1 MALDP
6 AAQGLLDQMAAAGAP
21 PLNEMSPA
29 DARVAAGAFAELG
42 GPGEAMADIV
52 DRTIP
57 GPGGEIPVRIYT
69 PTGGTAPRPCLVY
82 FHGGGW
88 VIGDIPMTDSV
99 CRVLANR
106 SDAVVVSVDYRMAP
120 EHKFPAPLDDCE
132 AAVRW
137 VAANGASIGV
147 DGSRLAV
154 GGDSAGGN
162 LSAALAMRLLETSG
176 PKLAFQL
183 LVYPVTDHSYD
194 TASYTANGANYLLTK
209 DMMRWFWDHYLTSPA
224 DSANPHVSPLRAKSL
239 AGLPPALVFTA
250 EFDPLRDEGEAYA
263 AALKAAGVPVTQ
275 RRFDG
280 QIHGFFT
287 MLAVFPA
294 ATEAA
299 EQAGAAL
306 KTAFAK

>member
-1 MALDP
+1 MPLDP

-21 PLNEMSPA
+21 PLNEMEPA
-29 DARVAAGAFAELG
+29 DARIAAMAFAELG
-42 GPGEAMADIV
+42 GPGEAVADVV
-52 DRTIP
+52 DRTVP
-57 GPGGEIPVRIYT
+57 GPNGDIGVRIYT
-69 PTGGTAPRPCLVY
+69 PVGGSAPRPCLVY
-82 FHGGGW
+82 IHGGGW

-99 CRVLANR
+99 CRVMANR
-106 SDAVVVSVDYRMAP
+106 SGAVVVSVDYRLSP
-120 EHKFPAPLDDCE
+120 EHKFPVPLDDCE

-137 VAANGASIGV
+137 VAANGSAIGV
-147 DGSRLAV
+147 DGTRIAV

-162 LSAALAMRLLETSG
+162 LSAAIALRLRDTAG
-176 PKLAFQL
+176 PPLAFQL
-183 LVYPVTDHSYD
+183 LVYPVTDNAYGTESYR
-194 TASYTANGANYLLTK
+194 ANGKDLLLTTE
-209 DMMRWFWDHYLTSPA
+209 MMRWFWDHYLRSEA
-224 DSANPHVSPLRAKSL
+224 DGDDPYVSPLRAADL
-239 AGLPPALVFTA
+239 TGLPPALVFTA

-263 AALKAAGVPVTQ
+263 RALEAAGVSVTA

-306 KTAFAK
+306 KAAFAS